1 MKKFELKGALRS
13 QITKQDVK
21 ALRAQS
27 LVPCVLYG
35 GDEQVHFS
43 VAEFDLRGL
52 VYTPEAHMV
61 NLNLDGGKS
70 YKAILQDIQFH
81 PVTDAIN
88 HIDFLQVFD
97 DRPLTMGV
105 PVKFTGASE
114 GVKMGGKLVAKG
126 RKLKVNGLPNTLPD
140 FISIDI
146 SSLRIGDGIRIRD
159 LNVPG
164 VTFLDSPNNM
174 IVSVRMT
181 RNVTAEAAEAAKK

>member
-126 RKLKVNGLPNTLPD
+126 RKLKVNGLPNNLPD
-140 FISIDI
+140 FISVDI
-146 SSLRIGDGIRIRD
+146 SSLRIGEGIRIRD
-159 LNVPG
+159 LNVNG

>member
-126 RKLKVNGLPNTLPD
+126 RKLKVNGLPNNLPD
-140 FISIDI
+140 FISVDI
-146 SSLRIGDGIRIRD
+146 SSLRIGEGIRIRD
-159 LNVPG
+159 LNVNG

-181 RNVTAEAAEAAKK
+181 RNGTAEAAEAAKK

>member
-1 MKKFELKGALRS
+1 MKTLEIQGALRS
-13 QITKQDVK
+13 QITKQEVK

-35 GDEQVHFS
+35 GDEQIHFS
-43 VAEFDLRGL
+43 VAAFDLRPL
-52 VYTPEAHMV
+52 VYTPDAHMV
-61 NLNLDGGKS
+61 HLNLGGKVV
-70 YKAILQDIQFH
+70 KAILQDIQFH

-97 DRPLTMGV
+97 DRLLTMGI
-105 PVKFTGASE
+105 PVKFTGTSE

-126 RKLKVNGLPNTLPD
+126 RKLKVKALPKDLPD
-140 FISIDI
+140 FISVDI
-146 SSLRIGDGIRIRD
+146 SNLRIGEGTRIRD

-181 RNVTAEAAEAAKK
+181 RNVSAEAVEASKK